1 MLRWSWFSLLERCW
15 FSLVFNSRGVN
26 VSRVRWSEFIS
37 LERCWFGL
45 FFNSRG
51 VYVSRV
57 TLHLSSW
64 DDISRV
70 RPYIS
75 RVICLRPS
83 SEKPWPGYIWIPS
96 CTALYCRR
104 RSVGVEN
111 TKKII
116 LTLFPQNWFNL
127 VPSGSMTSL
136 MSSGN
141 SYTNM
146 VLNLSTFSVSL
157 IKHHNTQ
164 GVKTAQK
171 LHFSLLLP
179 NQK

>member
-1 MLRWSWFSLLERCW
+1 MAA
-15 FSLVFNSRGVN
+15 VTV
-26 VSRVRWSEFIS
+26 VR
-37 LERCWFGL
+37 L
-45 FFNSRG
+45 
-51 VYVSRV
+51 
-57 TLHLSSW
+57 T
-64 DDISRV
+64 
-70 RPYIS
+70 
-75 RVICLRPS
+75 
-83 SEKPWPGYIWIPS
+83 GYTGIPS

-104 RSVGVEN
+104 RNVGVEN
-111 TKKII
+111 AKKII